1 MENLAEYKLTLVT
14 INDEYHLYDLIT
26 NEIYEAMSITYIN
39 QLIELWNKN
48 RYYKKNCGIIKL
60 VIQGD

>member
-1 MENLAEYKLTLVT
+1 MS

>member
-1 MENLAEYKLTLVT
+1 MEKLNEYNLSLIV

-26 NEIYEAMSITYIN
+26 DEIYEAMSISYIE

-48 RYYKKNCGIIKL
+48 GYCKDNCGIIRMN
-60 VIQGD
+60 I